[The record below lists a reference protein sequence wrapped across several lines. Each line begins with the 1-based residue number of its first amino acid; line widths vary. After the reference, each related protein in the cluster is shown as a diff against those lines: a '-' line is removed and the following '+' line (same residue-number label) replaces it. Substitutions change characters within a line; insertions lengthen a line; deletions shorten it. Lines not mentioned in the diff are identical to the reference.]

1 MNKDKIIYIY
11 IYIQRETERERER
24 ERDPHKIYA
33 HYNTDLN
40 NKYFLER
47 YKHKNDLHFLC

>member
-11 IYIQRETERERER
+11 IYRERER

>member
-11 IYIQRETERERER
+11 IYIERERER
-24 ERDPHKIYA
+24 EREGDPHKIYA

-40 NKYFLER
+40 NIYFWER